1 MSAQLKPY
9 ATVEQYLAIER
20 VALQKSEYF
29 NGEMFL
35 MAGASEAHNTI
46 SANVVATLWN
56 HFRKRGC
63 RVYGSDMRI
72 YTQTTGL
79 FSYADAVV
87 VCGKPEFYDH
97 EQDILTNP
105 MLIVEVLSPATEHYD
120 RGKKFELYK
129 GLMSFQDYVLVA
141 QEKASVEHWQKV
153 GAGEWQR
160 QEVVGVEGVLS
171 IARYELSIPLAEIYL
186 NVAFRESNNP

>member
-1 MSAQLKPY
+1 QLKPY

-97 EQDILTNP
+97 EQDILINP
-105 MLIVEVLSPATEHYD
+105 TLIVEVLSPATEQYD

-129 GLMSFQDYVLVA
+129 GLVSFQDYVLVA
-141 QEKASVEHWQKV
+141 QEKACVEHWEKL

-160 QEVVGVEGVLS
+160 QEVIGVEGVLR
-171 IARYELSIPLAEIYL
+171 IARYELAIPMAEIYL
-186 NVAFRESNNP
+186 NVEFRK

>member
-1 MSAQLKPY
+1 MGAQPKPY

-35 MAGASEAHNTI
+35 MAGASERHNTI
-46 SANVVATLWN
+46 ASNLN
-56 HFRKRGC
+56 YELNRHFRKRGC

>member
-1 MSAQLKPY
+1 MGAQRKPY

-20 VALQKSEYF
+20 VALEKSEYY

-35 MAGASEAHNTI
+35 MAGASERHNTI
-46 SANVVATLWN
+46 SANLVAILWN
-56 HFRKRGC
+56 YFRKRGC

-72 YTQTTGL
+72 YTKTTGL

-87 VCGKPEFYDH
+87 VCGKPEFYDQ

-105 MLIVEVLSPATEHYD
+105 ALIVEVLSPTTEQYD

-129 GLMSFQDYVLVA
+129 GLSSFEDYLLVA
-141 QEKASVEHWQKV
+141 QSEASVVHWWKSEM
-153 GAGEWQR
+153 GEWQVS
-160 QEVVGVEGVLS
+160 EVVRVESVLEVK
-171 IARYELSIPLAEIYL
+171 RYDLQIPLAEIYL
-186 NVAFRESNNP
+186 NVAFNA

>member
-1 MSAQLKPY
+1 MGAQRKPY

-20 VALQKSEYF
+20 VALEKSEYY

-35 MAGASEAHNTI
+35 MACASERHNTI
-46 SANVVATLWN
+46 VSNINYELSR

-72 YTQTTGL
+72 YTKTTGL

-87 VCGKPEFYDH
+87 VCGKPEFYDQ

-105 MLIVEVLSPATEHYD
+105 ALIVEVLSPATEQYD

-129 GLMSFQDYVLVA
+129 GLSSFEDYLLIA
-141 QEKASVEHWQKV
+141 QSKASVVHGWKSEM
-153 GAGEWQR
+153 GEWQVS
-160 QEVVGVEGVLS
+160 EVVGVESVLEVK
-171 IARYELSIPLAEIYL
+171 RYDLQIPLAEIYL
-186 NVAFRESNNP
+186 NVAFKA